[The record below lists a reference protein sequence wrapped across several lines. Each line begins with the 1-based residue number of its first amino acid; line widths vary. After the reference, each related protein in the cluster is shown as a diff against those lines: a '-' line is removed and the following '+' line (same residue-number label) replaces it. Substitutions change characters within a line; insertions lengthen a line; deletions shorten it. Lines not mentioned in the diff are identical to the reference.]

1 MRNRRAYPANC
12 INRNRAKRQ
21 GYPLDRMKRFK
32 WTNRSKKNT
41 YSICTYSNSEALND
55 TFPWDPP
62 LSIRAPQ
69 RNTRSTENPLLC
81 HIDEGDILSK
91 QTEQDFSTTFALLI
105 SLEMT
110 ATDMYLL
117 QMMTMISR
125 YRYRCMDTVNPPI
138 YPWVRYDSMKIESYL
153 RKASNSNISWFW
165 KCEKIFRKWKM
176 WCNRSDTW
184 SLIREADIGGV
195 EYFAQKTERNLSY
208 LSSQRDSPME

>member
-91 QTEQDFSTTFALLI
+91 QTEQDFSTPFALLI

-110 ATDMYLL
+110 ATDMCLL
-117 QMMTMISR
+117 QMMTMISCDR
-125 YRYRCMDTVNPPI
+125 YRRMDSQDSTL
-138 YPWVRYDSMKIESYL
+138 YPWVGYNSWQIESDT
-153 RKASNSNISWFW
+153 RKNSDKNISRVR
-165 KCEKIFRKWKM
+165 KREKILWSEKM
-176 WCNRSDTW
+176 WIYRTDT
-184 SLIREADIGGV
+184 
-195 EYFAQKTERNLSY
+195 
-208 LSSQRDSPME
+208 P